1 MTSNHI
7 LRFRPTAMLLLALL
21 LTWNLS
27 AQIGGGSII
36 GFVVDATKAAV
47 PGAAVKATNVES
59 NVTTATVTSG
69 SGYFE
74 FPLLPAGK
82 YVVET
87 LKDGFRPTRSA
98 EFTLSTSTQPRVD
111 LTLEVA
117 GTASSVE
124 VSAQAPLVNAAT
136 TDLGQV
142 IGS

>member
-1 MTSNHI
+1 MKPNRMRVPRPIAMT
-7 LRFRPTAMLLLALL
+7 LVGLL
-21 LTWNLS
+21 LTFHLP

-36 GFVVDATKAAV
+36 GFITDATKAAV
-47 PGAAVKATNVES
+47 PGTEVKATNVDS
-59 NVTTATVTSG
+59 NVTSSTITSG

-87 LKDGFRPTRSA
+87 EKTGFRPTKSA
-98 EFTLSTSTQPRVD
+98 TFTLSTGTQPRLD

-124 VSAQAPLVNAAT
+124 VNAQAPL
-136 TDLGQV
+136 
-142 IGS
+142 